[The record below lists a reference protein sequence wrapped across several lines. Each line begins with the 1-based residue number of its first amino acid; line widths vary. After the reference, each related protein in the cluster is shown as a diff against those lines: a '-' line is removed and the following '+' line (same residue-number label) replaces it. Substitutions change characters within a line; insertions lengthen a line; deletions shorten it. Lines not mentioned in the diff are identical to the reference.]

1 MINDYQHPP
10 IIPNRK
16 HHLSASAYKKDLLLK
31 SSNQKKLHNKKKA
44 KKITKRNI
52 KYSLIWM
59 VMNGTCSLPMIIA
72 LIPKLHDEDVSTNA
86 TQKNIYIRDVV
97 HSYYLN

>member
-1 MINDYQHPP
+1 
-10 IIPNRK
+10 
-16 HHLSASAYKKDLLLK
+16 
-31 SSNQKKLHNKKKA
+31 
-44 KKITKRNI
+44 
-52 KYSLIWM
+52 M